1 VSARGAI
8 QAARLALAD
17 FRFDARVS
25 ACLVLALAA
34 VMTPLLVLFGLK
46 YGMIS
51 TLQER
56 LLADPANREI
66 VVVGSQRLAPEW
78 FESLRAASGV
88 DFLAPRSRSL
98 SATLDVRGPEGAAY
112 PGLEMVPSAAGDPL
126 LPAGAKPP
134 QGSAVWLTAA
144 AAQRLGAR
152 TGDTLAA
159 QVARTLGGETQVARF
174 PLTVAGVLPE
184 TAFGR
189 AAAFVAVDLL
199 LATEDYRDG
208 YTAPRLGTT
217 HGTARP
223 ASPPRVFAG
232 LRLYARGLDDVA
244 PLAERLRSQGM
255 EVRTRAA
262 EIENVRAIDRV
273 LSLIVLVI
281 AAIGA
286 TGFLLSLGASLWAN
300 VERKRR
306 DLALMRLIGFS
317 PRDAALFPAVQGALV
332 AVLGTALS
340 GVVYL
345 GVSAVFDLSL
355 GANLGANEFVTRMPP
370 GRFAFA
376 AIVTLAA
383 ALAAAAFAGR
393 RAARVD
399 PAESL
404 RDV

>member
-1 VSARGAI
+1 MKRRSAA

-46 YGMIS
+46 SGMVA

-78 FESLRAASGV
+78 FESLGADSRVA
-88 DFLAPRSRSL
+88 FLAPRSRSL
-98 SATLDVRGPEGAAY
+98 SATLDARGPEGAAY
-112 PGLEMVPSAAGDPL
+112 PGLEIVPSAAGDPL
-126 LPAGAKPP
+126 LPPGAKPP
-134 QGSAVWLTAA
+134 SGNAVWLTAT

-152 TGDTLAA
+152 PGDTVTA
-159 QVARTLGGETQVARF
+159 QVARTLNGESQAARF
-174 PLTVAGVLPE
+174 PLAVAGVIPE
-184 TAFGR
+184 AAFGR
-189 AAAFVAVDLL
+189 AAAFVDVDLL
-199 LATEDYRDG
+199 LATEDFRDG
-208 YTAPRLGTT
+208 YAAPGIGAAGTP
-217 HGTARP
+217 RP

-232 LRLYARGLDDVA
+232 LRLYAADLDGVA
-244 PLAERLRSQGM
+244 PLADRLRSQGM

-262 EIENVRAIDRV
+262 EIETVRAIDRV

-286 TGFLLSLGASLWAN
+286 SGFLLSLGASLWAN

-317 PRDAALFPAVQGALV
+317 PAAAALFPAVQALLV
-332 AVLGTALS
+332 AALGSALS

-345 GVSAVFDLSL
+345 GVAATFDLAL

-370 GRFAFA
+370 LHYATAVA
-376 AIVTLAA
+376 ATLAA
-383 ALAAAAFAGR
+383 ALVAATFAGR
-393 RAARVD
+393 RAATVD

>member
-1 VSARGAI
+1 MKRRGAM

-46 YGMIS
+46 YGMVS
-51 TLQER
+51 TLQQR

-78 FESLRAASGV
+78 FESLRQSRDVG
-88 DFLAPRSRSL
+88 FLAPRSRSL
-98 SATLDVRGPEGAAY
+98 SATLDARGPEGAAY

-126 LPAGAKPP
+126 LPPGAKPP
-134 QGSAVWLTAA
+134 TGNAAWLTAT

-152 TGDTLAA
+152 PGDTVTA
-159 QVARTLGGETQVARF
+159 QVARTLNGETQAARF
-174 PLTVAGVLPE
+174 PLTVAGVIPE
-184 TAFGR
+184 SAFGR
-189 AAAFVAVDLL
+189 AAAFVAVELL
-199 LATEDYRDG
+199 LATEDFRDG
-208 YTAPRLGTT
+208 YAAPGIGHAAGTP
-217 HGTARP
+217 RP
-223 ASPPRVFAG
+223 AVPPRAFAG
-232 LRLYARGLDDVA
+232 LRLYAADLDGVA
-244 PLAERLRSQGM
+244 PLAGRLRSQGM

-262 EIENVRAIDRV
+262 EIENVKAIDRV

-317 PRDAALFPAVQGALV
+317 PGAAALFPAVQAVLV
-332 AVLGTALS
+332 AVLGAALS

-345 GVSAVFDLSL
+345 GVSALFDLAL
-355 GANLGANEFVTRMPP
+355 GANLGANEFVTRMP
-370 GRFAFA
+370 ALHFA
-376 AIVTLAA
+376 AACAATLVA
-383 ALAAAAFAGR
+383 ALAAAGFAGR
-393 RAARVD
+393 RAASVD